1 MKSISVFLHLTFP
14 SSSLH
19 RRELFQRRNGAREHA
34 LKILV
39 VITDGRKYQ
48 DPLAYEDVIPEAD
61 REGVIRYVIGVGDVA
76 LQADASVQG
85 VCLDTPSLQ
94 LANTHKIKVGPLL
107 AHMYVYQ
114 STIVTVMLCNKPTQ
128 NSVREWVSWAPSCP
142 VSSGRLGGSS
152 AGLGQALSISE
163 GCQLCLSAGLEWP
176 EPQGNL
182 ALLFGS
188 HPPVGQPGHK
198 LW

>member
-1 MKSISVFLHLTFP
+1 MKGVSVFLHLTFL

-19 RRELFQRRNGAREHA
+19 RRELFQRRNGARDNA

-39 VITDGRKYQ
+39 VITDGQKYR
-48 DPLAYEDVIPEAD
+48 DPLDYKDVIPEAD
-61 REGVIRYVIGVGDVA
+61 RAGVIRYVIGVGDGA
-76 LQADASVQG
+76 LQADVSVQG

-107 AHMYVYQ
+107 ARICVYQ
-114 STIVTVMLCNKPTQ
+114 SAIVTVMLRNKPTQ
-128 NSVREWVSWAPSCP
+128 HSVRVWVSWAPSCP
-142 VSSGRLGGSS
+142 VSSGRLGVSS

-182 ALLFGS
+182 ALLLGS
-188 HPPVGQPGHK
+188 HPPVGQPGHV